1 MERILCEKCNT
12 SYNLTKATLK
22 TARMAPTKTHKGIQR
37 TYLRCEHCKHQTTAF
52 YTDGDIRRLQS
63 RQRVLRND
71 STLTLTNEERLAEFR
86 ANGAEIQKQMRM
98 LKAELEG
105 VE

>member
-1 MERILCEKCNT
+1 MERILCEKCGT

-22 TARMAPTKTHKGIQR
+22 TAKVAPTKTHKGIQR
-37 TYLRCEHCKHQTTAF
+37 AYLRCKHCKHQTTAF
-52 YTDGDIRRLQS
+52 YTDNTIRRLQS

-71 STLTLTNEERLAEFR
+71 STITLTNEERIAEFR
-86 ANGAEIQKQMRM
+86 ANSAEIQKQMRT